1 MRKWNKKFYRDKY
14 FWIGI
19 LCITLAVA
27 SYTYF
32 KQPVHSVT
40 NTTSTSG
47 SESSELGDHV
57 NEKIGSVSEL
67 RESFEAIQVGNEK
80 TGEGGSTKKQINSSL
95 GSPNMK
101 MEDYLE
107 GEKVFTY
114 TWHNFPWESPMPMLS
129 VSYKNDKVVNKS
141 LYFSNEKMKDQLF
154 NQAEFDGLQLT
165 DTYTREDLVE
175 RFGYPDLETV
185 AHSEMG
191 VYEYY
196 NWFRSNGTYSINLQD
211 NQLKEKR
218 HNTD

>member
-14 FWIGI
+14 FWIGL
-19 LCITLAVA
+19 LCITLAVV

-32 KQPVHSVT
+32 KQPFHSAT
-40 NTTSTSG
+40 PTKDI
-47 SESSELGDHV
+47 ESSELDEQV
-57 NEKIGSVSEL
+57 NEKISSVSEL
-67 RESFEAIQVGNEK
+67 RESFEAIQVGKEE
-80 TGEGGSTKKQINSSL
+80 TGEGGSTRKQVNSSL

-107 GEKVFTY
+107 GEKVLTY
-114 TWHNFPWESPMPMLS
+114 TWQNFSWESPMPMLS
-129 VSYKNDKVVNKS
+129 VSYKNDKVVNKN
-141 LYFSNEKMKDQLF
+141 LYFSNEKMKDQMF
-154 NQAEFDGLQLT
+154 DQADFDALQLM

-175 RFGYPDLETV
+175 IFGYPDMESV

-196 NWFRSNGTYSINLQD
+196 NWFRSNGIYSINLQD
-211 NQLKEKR
+211 DQLKEKR